1 MDATPIWDILKTI
14 FSWVGLTAS
23 FVLGLVF
30 KSYNKHRSK
39 TDEHDMR
46 IIKLEVK
53 FDGVKSEVKEIKEE
67 LKAIK
72 DGVDKLVEHMLN
84 KNK

>member
-1 MDATPIWDILKTI
+1 MDSPIWDILKTI
-14 FSWVGLTAS
+14 FSWVGLIAS

-39 TDEHDMR
+39 TDEHDIR
-46 IIKLEVK
+46 ITKLEVK